1 MLDIPILRDFIFDSF
16 KDVIPKLHFAF
27 DLEKTIDDFI
37 LMLFLCGN
45 DFLPP
50 IPTLD
55 IGEGALNYFFG
66 IYKDILPSLDGY
78 ITETHAG
85 TRARR
90 ISEKEHKGD
99 EKKEKEKEAK
109 EEEEKGLLGE
119 DIIHFGRL
127 EVFLKSIAAL
137 EEDILNRRVVH
148 SKREFDRRK
157 FNRMK
162 GLETKLRRQQNEE
175 RKTNVPKTFAAT
187 PAASTSPS
195 KLQAGAQQFVIPPP
209 TPLSPSFY

>member
-16 KDVIPKLHFAF
+16 KDVIPKLHFSF

-99 EKKEKEKEAK
+99 EKEKKEKEDK
-109 EEEEKGLLGE
+109 EEGKGE

-148 SKREFDRRK
+148 SKRDFDRRK

-195 KLQAGAQQFVIPPP
+195 KLQAGAQQFVYHLPHPVS
-209 TPLSPSFY
+209 LML